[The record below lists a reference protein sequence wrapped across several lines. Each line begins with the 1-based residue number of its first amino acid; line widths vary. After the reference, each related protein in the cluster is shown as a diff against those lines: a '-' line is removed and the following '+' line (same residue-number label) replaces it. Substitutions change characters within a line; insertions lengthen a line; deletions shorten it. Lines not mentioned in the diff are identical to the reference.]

1 MAAAGMVVLVVYMG
15 FVYSASKGIPFWNSP
30 LHPLLY
36 MTYALRGGSAALLV
50 AIALLGTP
58 DRGFQEQLAKRVVAE
73 DLSVREVE
81 EAIRRHDSQA
91 AESTP
96 ATPAPSARA
105 QLRPPGLLEL
115 EDLLGDYL
123 DTRVKIT
130 MGPRHGRV
138 QVEFANL
145 EDLERIYRVM
155 TQGAAT
161 RA

>member
-1 MAAAGMVVLVVYMG
+1 
-15 FVYSASKGIPFWNSP
+15 
-30 LHPLLY
+30 
-36 MTYALRGGSAALLV
+36 
-50 AIALLGTP
+50 
-58 DRGFQEQLAKRVVAE
+58 
-73 DLSVREVE
+73 
-81 EAIRRHDSQA
+81 
-91 AESTP
+91 
-96 ATPAPSARA
+96 TPAPSARA